1 MRITIAFAFRQLY
14 LLCSKLPLM
23 VRTVS
28 LYILLMAL
36 LAAPAIALAQTV
48 DTTDTEE
55 EQQVILETLDS
66 LGRLMTGFDSFDLAE
81 AEEVELIPLFPDSVY
96 IYRLSVLP
104 SPIPLDYNDIIRRYI
119 EMYVVKKREQVQRMV
134 GLSEVYFPIFEA
146 ALDKYELPHELKYL
160 PIIESAL
167 NPHAVSRAG
176 ATGLWQFMY
185 PTARMYQLT
194 VNSYIDERRD
204 PYLAS
209 DAAARFLKHLHNTY
223 GSWAMALAAYNC
235 GPGNVNKAIRRSGG
249 KRTYWEI
256 REFLPRE
263 TRGYVPAFIA
273 ATYVMNYYAEH
284 NIKPVMLDCD
294 MSELDTVIIRQQV
307 PLSILA
313 DMLHIP
319 EDEILFYN
327 PALRRGVVPKLESG
341 YSLRLPTH
349 HMAAY
354 DLLRDSIMVLA
365 SASPELPD
373 NTSTQFS
380 SARSYAGGAG
390 TASSGYTA
398 NTAGRSKLVYT
409 VKSGDNLG
417 YISNWYNVSVRDIQT
432 WNNLRS
438 SRIYAGQKL
447 SIYVPEAETS
457 KYSGIDKMGLSQKQA
472 MSGNKPPATTPGQ
485 NETARTNTPSDGQK
499 YISYTIQKGDTLWD
513 ISRKYPNNSVEDLK
527 RINNIRDTRD
537 LKPGHVIKIA
547 H

>member
-1 MRITIAFAFRQLY
+1 
-14 LLCSKLPLM
+14 M
-23 VRTVS
+23 VRAVS
-28 LYILLMAL
+28 LYLVIMAML
-36 LAAPAIALAQTV
+36 STPAIAFAQTV
-48 DTTDTEE
+48 DSTDTEE

-66 LGRLMTGFDSFDLAE
+66 LRRLMTGFDSFDLAV
-81 AEEVELIPLFPDSVY
+81 AEEVEFIPLFPDSVY

-209 DAAARFLKHLHNTY
+209 DAAARFLKQLHNTY

-256 REFLPRE
+256 REYLPRE
-263 TRGYVPAFIA
+263 TRGYIPAFIA

-327 PALRRGVVPKLESG
+327 PALRRGVLPLLENG
-341 YSLRLPTH
+341 YSLRLPNH
-349 HMAAY
+349 HMAAF
-354 DLLRDSIMVLA
+354 DLFRDSIMILA
-365 SASPELPD
+365 SASPELPA
-373 NTSTQFS
+373 NASPQFS
-380 SARSYAGGAG
+380 SARTYTGGSNT

-398 NTAGRSKLVYT
+398 NTAGRAKVVYT

-432 WNNLRS
+432 WNNLSS
-438 SRIYAGQKL
+438 SRINAGQKL
-447 SIYVPEAETS
+447 SIYVLEAETS
-457 KYSGIDKMGLSQKQA
+457 KYSGIDKMGFAQKQA
-472 MSGNKPPATTPGQ
+472 MSGNNPPATTPVQ
-485 NETARTNTPSDGQK
+485 NETAQINTPSDRQQ
-499 YISYTIQKGDTLWD
+499 YINYTIQKGDTLWD
-513 ISRKYPNNSVEDLK
+513 ISRKYPKNSVDDLK
-527 RINNIRDTRD
+527 RLNNIKDTRD
-537 LKPGHVIKIA
+537 LKPGHVIKLA
-547 H
+547 R